1 MARVSVVIPAYN
13 VADYLDECLGSL
25 IVQDFEDWEAICVD
39 DGSTDDTRILLEH
52 WAAHDARV
60 KTVSIPNG
68 GVSHARNVAMARAT
82 GEVVCFLD
90 ADDRLQPQALS
101 RIVRAFDETQ
111 ADVVTFGAT
120 CFPQELS
127 SAWLDANLSPRDVV
141 YRGFKPALAFLEN
154 AQPFIGRAALTR
166 SFGVRAQATFDET
179 LSVGEDTAWFLHAY
193 PRADTVALVSDHLY
207 EYRIK
212 REGSAVTSE
221 DKGSLRRLG
230 QHVDVVER
238 VFVDWEEG
246 GFLDRWGDALAAWA
260 ISYCGYAV
268 LRAPSP
274 DRDALVR
281 RLGDVFERHLT
292 DARMS
297 RQTPR
302 PDVMAMVG
310 LFETSTQN
318 GQLTVAPWKVRAACL
333 LWRLREYGLRDLI
346 ETVLGRG
353 GSRSGSRG

>member
-25 IVQDFEDWEAICVD
+25 IAQDFEDWEAICVD
-39 DGSTDDTRILLEH
+39 DGSTDGTRILLEH
-52 WAAHDARV
+52 WAAHDARI
-60 KTVSIPNG
+60 KTLSILNG
-68 GVSHARNVAMARAT
+68 GVSHARNVAMAHAT
-82 GEVVCFLD
+82 GEMVCFLD

-101 RIVRAFDETQ
+101 RIVRAFDES
-111 ADVVTFGAT
+111 FGAT
-120 CFPQELS
+120 CFPPELS
-127 SAWLDANLSPRDVV
+127 STWLDANLSPRDVV
-141 YRGFKPALAFLEN
+141 YHRFKPELAFSEN

-166 SFGVRAQATFDET
+166 SFGERAKATFDEA

-193 PRADTVALVSDHLY
+193 PRANAVALVSDHLY

-238 VFVDWEEG
+238 VFADWEEG

-292 DARMS
+292 DERMS
-297 RQTPR
+297 QLMPR
-302 PDVMAMVG
+302 PDVMALAG
-310 LFETSTQN
+310 LFETSTQD
-318 GQLTVAPWKVRAACL
+318 GQ
-333 LWRLREYGLRDLI
+333 YGLRDLI
-346 ETVLGRG
+346 ETVLGSG

>member
-1 MARVSVVIPAYN
+1 MTRVSVVIPAYN

-25 IVQDFEDWEAICVD
+25 IVQDHEDWEAICVD

-60 KTVSIPNG
+60 TTVSIPNG
-68 GVSHARNVAMARAT
+68 GVSHARNVAMARAK
-82 GEVVCFLD
+82 GEIVCFLD

-120 CFPQELS
+120 CFPQEFS

-141 YRGFKPALAFLEN
+141 YRGFKPALAFSEN

-212 REGSAVTSE
+212 REGSAVTSD

-238 VFVDWEEG
+238 VFADWEEG

-310 LFETSTQN
+310 LFETSAQN
-318 GQLTVAPWKVRAACL
+318 GQLTVAPWKVRVACL